1 MNGESFEF
9 LFEEMNQVEYLQQYV
24 TEMISNAANTSDDKY
39 LVDHKVFLEEY
50 YHHFYALMEKQHILW
65 TRLKLMQKEELYGML
80 IAIEEICIAL
90 GKPPSMSVEAFHT
103 ATREEIKKSLSEL
116 TGENLDDYDGI
127 EVDFRW

>member
-1 MNGESFEF
+1 MSAESFEF

-24 TEMISNAANTSDDKY
+24 TEMIWNAAITSDTKY
-39 LVDHKVFLEEY
+39 LEEY

-80 IAIEEICIAL
+80 IAIEEICTAL

-103 ATREEIKKSLSEL
+103 ATREEIKKSLAEL
-116 TGENLDDYDGI
+116 TGEDLDDYEGI

>member
-1 MNGESFEF
+1 MNDESFEF

-24 TEMISNAANTSDDKY
+24 TEMIWDAANSSDTKY
-39 LVDHKVFLEEY
+39 LEEY

-80 IAIEEICIAL
+80 IAIEEICNAL

-103 ATREEIKKSLSEL
+103 VTREEIKKSLSEL